1 MDYAAFLETIKQALQ
16 TRLGEDLQLVIR
28 SVPKNNSVMMDGLS
42 IQYPDSS
49 LAPTVYLNPYY
60 TLYQDGMS
68 PEAICSDILGLFHTG
83 LPSDLF
89 HERDLGNFDDMESRI
104 MMRLIHTDSNQEL
117 LQSVPH
123 VPYLDLSIVFY
134 LFLDRTSSG
143 QMTSLIHKDLQERW
157 KAKTPELLRLA
168 LRNTPREY
176 PAELKSMSEVMK
188 DIARQNLGSNYDEQ
202 SLDRLLEEEESFSPL
217 YVLSNSS
224 GIYGACCML
233 YQNTLKNFADSLGYD
248 LIIIPSSIHEV
259 LLAPDNNKMS
269 FEYLNS
275 MVTNINQSEVPKED
289 WLSDHIYLYT
299 RADDRIRVVQA

>member
-1 MDYAAFLETIKQALQ
+1 MDYATFLETIKQALQ
-16 TRLGEDLQLVIR
+16 TQLDEDLQLVIR
-28 SVPKNNSVMMDGLS
+28 PVPKNNSVMMDGLS
-42 IQYPDSS
+42 IQSSDSS

-68 PEAICSDILGLFHTG
+68 PEAICSDILGLFRTS
-83 LPSDLF
+83 LPSDLCP
-89 HERDLGNFDDMESRI
+89 EKDLGNFDDMKSRI

-117 LQSVPH
+117 LQNVPH

-143 QMTSLIHKDLQERW
+143 QMTSLIHRDLQERW
-157 KAKTPELLRLA
+157 KTKTPELLRLA

-188 DIARQNLGSNYDEQ
+188 DIARQNLGSDYNEQ
-202 SLDRLLEEEESFSPL
+202 SLDQLLEEEESFSPL

-233 YQNTLKNFADSLGYD
+233 YQNALKNFADSLGYD

-299 RADDRIRVVQA
+299 RADDRIRVIQA

>member
-1 MDYAAFLETIKQALQ
+1 MDYAAFLDTIKQALQ

>member
-1 MDYAAFLETIKQALQ
+1 MDYATFLETIRQALQ

-28 SVPKNNSVMMDGLS
+28 PVPKNNGVLMDGLS
-42 IQYPDSS
+42 IQSSDSS

-60 TLYQDGMS
+60 TLYRDGMS
-68 PEAICSDILGLFHTG
+68 TEAICSDILGLFQSS
-83 LPSDLF
+83 LPSDPF
-89 HERDLGNFDDMESRI
+89 HEKDLNNFHDMKSRI

-117 LQSVPH
+117 LQSIPH

-157 KAKTPELLRLA
+157 KAETSELLRLA

-176 PAELKSMSEVMK
+176 PDELKSMSEVMK
-188 DIARQNLGSNYDEQ
+188 DIARQNLGSDYNEDT
-202 SLDRLLEEEESFSPL
+202 LDLLLEEEANFSPL

-233 YQNTLKNFADSLGYD
+233 YKNTLKNFADSLGYD

-259 LLAPDNNKMS
+259 LLAPDNNNMS

-275 MVTNINQSEVPKED
+275 MVMNINQSEVPKED
-289 WLSDHIYLYT
+289 RLSDHIYLYT
-299 RADDRIRVVQA
+299 RADDCIRIIQS